1 MNHVTLTPNEPWA
14 ALDAPVSEI
23 ILFNLREGTDKK
35 EFVDVLDEFIDK
47 DVHTP
52 GVFSGGWGP
61 IEEDERKFGVLLG
74 WNQVEVLGSV
84 CGLDCGNCLTF
95 VSSVGFQGS
104 HRKSMGP

>member
-74 WNQVEVLGSV
+74 WNQVEVLGF
-84 CGLDCGNCLTF
+84 CLRAGLWKLSDICLICRISRLT
-95 VSSVGFQGS
+95 
-104 HRKSMGP
+104 